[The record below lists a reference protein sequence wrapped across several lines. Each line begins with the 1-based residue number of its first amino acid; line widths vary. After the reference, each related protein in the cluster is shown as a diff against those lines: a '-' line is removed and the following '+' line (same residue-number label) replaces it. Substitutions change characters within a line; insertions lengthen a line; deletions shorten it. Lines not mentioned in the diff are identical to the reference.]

1 MMIITNKH
9 GTRPAPLV
17 LGVPVL
23 YHLVQ
28 TYVLVVE
35 PASAV
40 ICRARRSDAKM
51 IRSAEKKAVMGI
63 ED

>member
-1 MMIITNKH
+1 MMIYHKH

-28 TYVLVVE
+28 SYVLVVE
-35 PASAV
+35 PASAA
-40 ICRARRSDAKM
+40 ICCARRSDAKM
-51 IRSAEKKAVMGI
+51 IRSAEKKAMMGI